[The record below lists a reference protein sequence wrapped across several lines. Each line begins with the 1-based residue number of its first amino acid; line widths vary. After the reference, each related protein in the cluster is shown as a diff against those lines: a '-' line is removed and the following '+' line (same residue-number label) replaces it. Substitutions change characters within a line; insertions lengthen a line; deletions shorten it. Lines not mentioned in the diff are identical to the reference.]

1 MSDIFVQHRHKR
13 AAVTG
18 TPRVGNAP
26 TRSQGTAAFAV
37 GCLMAAALFA
47 AAIFGY
53 LPANLMSPV
62 IRLCIAV
69 AGGGFTMFLLGY
81 VSGQLP
87 NGLKIGGPLGVF
99 VLLFLLTPANEI
111 KSFFNNNL
119 AECESNVDDRASVAQ
134 PFCEKAVAE
143 LPNEPRPLLLL
154 GTAQSNTGRYREA
167 IESWSR
173 ALNLGVDKG
182 LAHYN
187 IAFAQYQLKDYESA
201 IKSASLAA
209 KESESNKG
217 LRR

>member
-1 MSDIFVQHRHKR
+1 
-13 AAVTG
+13 
-18 TPRVGNAP
+18 
-26 TRSQGTAAFAV
+26 
-37 GCLMAAALFA
+37 MAAALFA

-134 PFCEKAVAE
+134 P
-143 LPNEPRPLLLL
+143 LL
-154 GTAQSNTGRYREA
+154 R
-167 IESWSR
+167 
-173 ALNLGVDKG
+173 KG
-182 LAHYN
+182 
-187 IAFAQYQLKDYESA
+187 
-201 IKSASLAA
+201 
-209 KESESNKG
+209 G
-217 LRR
+217 C